1 MANVERSIVSELI
14 NFRGMVYAPQ
24 TESGVLYLFGKVA
37 EDLNMYIE
45 ELRPQAPDAIARR
58 FTGKG
63 WERLRVEF
71 EQRSSDFKQ
80 SGRDAEA
87 CDLIVCW
94 EHDWPTCPLEVI
106 ELRDRIREM
115 DNYPIRRPDVIAE
128 GEDGEALDEWFA
140 EHSVQDRVRGLFQ
153 LMAEHIKSVDE
164 ACFYRVNKTGITF
177 FSPERSFLQ
186 VHPRQ
191 NALRLALF
199 TGGEALEGVQQMSNR
214 NSGQKWGALSIGD
227 EDQLQE
233 ALLSIEEAHK
243 RINAATKR
251 NERTGWHAPK
261 TETAVEE
268 EETASFMD

>member
-14 NFRGMVYAPQ
+14 NFRGMLYAPQ

-45 ELRPQAPDAIARR
+45 ELRPEAPDAIARR

-71 EQRSSDFKQ
+71 EQRSSDFKHG
-80 SGRDAEA
+80 GRDAEA

-115 DNYPIRRPDVIAE
+115 DNHPIRRPDVVTD
-128 GEDGEALDEWFA
+128 GEDGEVLDEWFA
-140 EHSVQDRVRGLFQ
+140 EHDVQDRVRGLFQ
-153 LMAEHIKSVDE
+153 LLAEHVKSVDE
-164 ACFYRVNKTGITF
+164 TSFYKMNKSAIAF
-177 FSPERSFLQ
+177 YSPERTFLY

-199 TGGEALEGVQQMSNR
+199 TGGEALAGVEPTGSR
-214 NSGQKWGALSIGD
+214 NAGQKWGTLAVAD

-233 ALLSIEEAHK
+233 ALLAVEEAHK
-243 RINAATKR
+243 RINAAIQR
-251 NERTGWHAPK
+251 NERTSWHAQ
-261 TETAVEE
+261 VEE
-268 EETASFMD
+268 PAEEAEAVAD

>member
-1 MANVERSIVSELI
+1 MANVERSIVGDLI

-24 TESGVLYLFGKVA
+24 TESGVLFLFGKVA

-45 ELRPQAPDAIARR
+45 ELRPEAPDAIARR

-71 EQRSSDFKQ
+71 EHRSSDFKQ
-80 SGRDAEA
+80 SGRDAET

-106 ELRDRIREM
+106 ELRDRIRELE
-115 DNYPIRRPDVIAE
+115 NYPIRRPDMMADSEE
-128 GEDGEALDEWFA
+128 GEDLDVWFA
-140 EHSVQDRVRGLFQ
+140 EHGVQDRVRGLFQ
-153 LMAEHIKSVDE
+153 LMTEHIKSVDD
-164 ACFYRVNKTGITF
+164 ACFYKVNKTAITF
-177 FSPERSFLQ
+177 YSPERTFLY

-199 TGGEALEGVQQMSNR
+199 TGGEPLTGVEQMENR
-214 NSGQKWGALSIGD
+214 NSGQKWGSLSVAD

-233 ALLSIEEAHK
+233 ALPAIEEAHK
-243 RINAATKR
+243 RINAAIKR
-251 NERTGWHAPK
+251 NERTGWQAQR
-261 TETAVEE
+261 EE
-268 EETASFMD
+268 EAEELEAAVD